1 MSVRGGWAAG
11 IAELVGGVE
20 VRGGAAK
27 VTGGT
32 EVLVAHLT
40 GEACR
45 VASCAD
51 CSSVGREAI
60 TTCGLTCVVL
70 QVDLC
75 GWSGEAAEA
84 EAFVGC
90 AT

>member
-1 MSVRGGWAAG
+1 MSVGGCWAAG
-11 IAELVGGVE
+11 IAELVCGVE
-20 VRGGAAK
+20 VRSGAAEVAGGAK
-27 VTGGT
+27 
-32 EVLVAHLT
+32 VLVAHLA

-75 GWSGEAAEA
+75 GGSGEAAEA
-84 EAFVGC
+84 EAFVCC